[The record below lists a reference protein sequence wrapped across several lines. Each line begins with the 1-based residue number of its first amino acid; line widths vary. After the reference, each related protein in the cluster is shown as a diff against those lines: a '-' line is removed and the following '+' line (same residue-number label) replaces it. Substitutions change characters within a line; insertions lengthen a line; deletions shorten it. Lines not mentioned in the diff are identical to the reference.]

1 MARGRL
7 YLPAAM
13 IASAVV
19 VACVAAMFGVS
30 QKAEASFPGKN
41 GKIAFN
47 SDQVGDAEIYKINPD
62 GSGLKQVTNNT
73 VHDYDPS
80 WSPDGSKVAFWRPR
94 GNGSSEI
101 FVKNT
106 TNGQLVQLT
115 DSNDSM
121 SDSSPSWSPDGSK
134 IVFVSNNLTEPERSR
149 EIWVMNSDGS
159 GRKRLTTNSL
169 YEGWVVWSPDGSKIA
184 FDTWS
189 NENDI
194 WVMNADGTNLQN
206 LTNTSENT
214 SDPTIRYIERRPTWS
229 PDGSRIAFSGDYY
242 VAENAAYASDIYAI
256 NADGSGEVN
265 LTNTPTLS
273 ERAPAWSPNGR
284 KIAFIK
290 GSADF
295 FVPDI
300 WVMNAD
306 GTSPRNITNS
316 SEEGEWSPDWQPLVQ
331 VTP

>member
-1 MARGRL
+1 MARGTL

-13 IASAVV
+13 IAAAVL
-19 VACVAAMFGVS
+19 VACVAAMLVVS
-30 QKAEASFPGKN
+30 QEAEAAFPGKN

-62 GSGLKQVTNNT
+62 GSGLKQVTSNT

-94 GNGSSEI
+94 GNGSNEI

-106 TNGQLVQLT
+106 TNGQLVQLS

-121 SDSSPSWSPDGSK
+121 SDTSPSWSPDGSQ
-134 IVFVSNNLTEPERSR
+134 IVFVSDDLVNRSR
-149 EIWVMNSDGS
+149 DIWVMNADGS
-159 GRKRLTTNSL
+159 GRKRLTPANSL
-169 YEGWVVWSPDGSKIA
+169 VEGTVVWSPDGTKIA
-184 FDTWS
+184 FDDWGQPS
-189 NENDI
+189 DV
-194 WVMNADGTNLQN
+194 WLMNSDGTNLQN
-206 LTNTSENT
+206 LTNTSEPLIT
-214 SDPTIRYIERRPTWS
+214 ERDPTWS
-229 PDGSRIAFSGDYY
+229 PDGSKIAFMTRNPFDTP
-242 VAENAAYASDIYAI
+242 DIDI
-256 NADGSGEVN
+256 WVMNVDGSGKQNLTKTPFGALEVN
-265 LTNTPTLS
+265 
-273 ERAPAWSPNGR
+273 PAWSPNGR

-295 FVPDI
+295 FVSDI

-316 SEEGEWSPDWQPLVQ
+316 LEVADAAPDWQPLVQ
-331 VTP
+331 ATP